1 MAQIKELLFFTY
13 ELQWVNKSPRRSSS
27 TAVFLEPMEPMEPMW
42 MEACSFSNYSFHS
55 CAEVVSILP
64 SWGGGECARRVFLG
78 GVKEPLAIPDCG
90 EAGKH
95 LVVAPGE
102 GKSMML
108 MSILPPLTNHI
119 SMLIGQSTLQ
129 RLWTYLYCPQ
139 WWKYNAYFLLSSSA
153 LGAIT
158 F

>member
-64 SWGGGECARRVFLG
+64 SWGGGNVQGGYSWEVLKSHWPYLTVGRLG
-78 GVKEPLAIPDCG
+78 N
-90 EAGKH
+90 
-95 LVVAPGE
+95 
-102 GKSMML
+102 
-108 MSILPPLTNHI
+108 T
-119 SMLIGQSTLQ
+119 
-129 RLWTYLYCPQ
+129 
-139 WWKYNAYFLLSSSA
+139 
-153 LGAIT
+153 
-158 F
+158 